1 MNEGDNAPRVT
12 GPCDKQV
19 LVASIRDELRILKRL
34 LNAADMPATCHIVD
48 VAAASFLDELI
59 EKSEYHDYRGM
70 MEELAAE
77 TGLMEEL
84 LLAREVRTLNS

>member
-1 MNEGDNAPRVT
+1 MIEGAKASKFADSA
-12 GPCDKQV
+12 DKQV

-34 LNAADMPATCHIVD
+34 LDAAGMPATRHIID
-48 VAAASFLDELI
+48 VAAASFLDELV
-59 EKSEYHDYRGM
+59 EKREYHDYREM

-84 LLAREVRTLNS
+84 LLARQVRTLNS